1 MIVFILLYT
10 VRFLVQ
16 YLSAVFWKVLLGI
29 FIMAVL
35 KLEKDNESQ
44 EIEFELD
51 YLASLTTRQRFQM
64 MQQKS
69 LEMALLLRRNGRRK
83 STQVIKRT

>member
-1 MIVFILLYT
+1 
-10 VRFLVQ
+10 
-16 YLSAVFWKVLLGI
+16 
-29 FIMAVL
+29 MAVL
-35 KLEKDNESQ
+35 KLEKDNERQ

-64 MQQKS
+64 MLQKS
-69 LEMALLLRRNGRRK
+69 REMALLVKRNGRRK